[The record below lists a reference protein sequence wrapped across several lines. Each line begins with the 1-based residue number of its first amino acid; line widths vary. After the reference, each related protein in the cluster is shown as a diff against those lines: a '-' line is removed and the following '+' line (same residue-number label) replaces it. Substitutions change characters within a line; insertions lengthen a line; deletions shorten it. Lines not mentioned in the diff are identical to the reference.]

1 MQYDYKII
9 EERMRQ
15 LSPDLQEILTSVQI
29 TNDIKEIS
37 DKYEIKLDQE
47 EILYNLTAYILLGLV
62 ESKNFVTILSKET
75 GLDIETSTKIAK
87 DINERVFDKIKTK
100 MQIVDEVAIKTKIQQ
115 GDQPLSSLERVG
127 GFSVE
132 KEVVET
138 ENSDVTEA
146 DRGEILAGLENPQ
159 PRVATP
165 GGNPPLNLPTDE
177 RSKGMPGAM
186 GVGASIN
193 KTSSFTR
200 PTNPTTPDNH
210 TEPLVDYLLSKPAG
224 QSTQKVSAEP
234 TTNPSNP
241 TSTAPKKSGPDP
253 YRESVI

>member
-1 MQYDYKII
+1 MKDLA
-9 EERMRQ
+9 
-15 LSPDLQEILTSVQI
+15 LSPEIFDACEKIGNKFSLHIDQI
-29 TNDIKEIS
+29 GE
-37 DKYEIKLDQE
+37 LDAQIRE
-47 EILYNLTAYILLGLV
+47 ILLGQAKSSELTRDLQKYLEIDQKLANQIAEEV
-62 ESKNFVTILSKET
+62 NKEIFATIKSNLQSRSET
-75 GLDIETSTKIAK
+75 
-87 DINERVFDKIKTK
+87 N
-100 MQIVDEVAIKTKIQQ
+100 
-115 GDQPLSSLERVG
+115 QPLSSLERVG

-200 PTNPTTPDNH
+200 LTNPTTPDNH

-241 TSTAPKKSGPDP
+241 TSTAPKRSGPDP